1 MFLNCLGKDQNVIQ
15 VDDNNAFGNE
25 FPKDIIHHGLERSRA
40 IGQAEKHHKWF
51 EEASIGSEG
60 CLELVS
66 FLYSDI
72 VEAPPNIHFGKV
84 SGASKLG
91 DQFRDE
97 GKWIFVLDCDRIE
110 CPVVLDESE
119 SSILFFEKEEL
130 EI

>member
-1 MFLNCLGKDQNVIQ
+1 MFLNCLGKDQNIIQ

-40 IGQAEKHHKWF
+40 IGQAEKHYKWF
-51 EEASIGSEG
+51 EEASIGSKG

-84 SGASKLG
+84 YGSSNLG
-91 DQFRDE
+91 DQFGDE
-97 GKWIFVLDCDRIE
+97 GVGIFI
-110 CPVVLDESE
+110 
-119 SSILFFEKEEL
+119 
-130 EI
+130 